1 MGKLKLEIACFNLQ
15 SALIAQEGGAD
26 RIELC
31 DNFAAGGTTPSLELV
46 KEVREKINIPLFIMI
61 RPRGGNFFYDEFE
74 FNEMKKSISIFKN
87 VGVDGFVFGILNKD
101 NSIDIVR
108 NKILVD
114 SAGKL
119 PCTFHRAFDNVPDMN
134 IALDFVIQCGFKTIL
149 TSGLATNAMV
159 GKENLRQL
167 ILNARDKIC
176 IMPGGGVRSSTIQE
190 LKQDTNAFYYHSSA
204 IINGDVADL
213 TEIIELKKK
222 LS

>member
-1 MGKLKLEIACFNLQ
+1 MRELEIACFNLQ

-31 DNFAAGGTTPSLELV
+31 DNFAVGGTTPSLEIV
-46 KEVREKINIPLFIMI
+46 KEAREKINIPLFVMI

-74 FNEMKKSISIFKN
+74 FNEMKNSISIFKN

-101 NSIDIVR
+101 NTIDVVR
-108 NKILVD
+108 NKVLVD
-114 SAGKL
+114 IAGQQ
-119 PCTFHRAFDNVPDMN
+119 PCTFHRAFDKVSDMN
-134 IALDFVIQCGFKTIL
+134 MALASVIQCGFKTIL
-149 TSGLATNAMV
+149 TSGLKANAME

-167 ILNARDKIC
+167 ILNAGDKIC
-176 IMPGGGVRSSTIQE
+176 VMPGGSVRSSTIQE

-204 IINGDVADL
+204 IINGDIADL

-222 LS
+222 LA